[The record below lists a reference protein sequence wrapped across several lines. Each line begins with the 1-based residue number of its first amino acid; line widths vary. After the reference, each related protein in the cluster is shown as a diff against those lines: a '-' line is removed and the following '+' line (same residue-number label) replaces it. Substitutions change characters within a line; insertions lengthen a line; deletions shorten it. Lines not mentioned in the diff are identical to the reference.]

1 MDANLIE
8 KAVEALRNSSEDEI
22 TEIYMNNLMIISASH
37 NVATVLVSNVELKR
51 LMKLRS
57 DLNDRNIEYFKL
69 DATLYELVNRTN
81 VNAAINDIIALSD
94 ALYNKTQ
101 TVKQNMYRDKD
112 SRKYVAKLEARL
124 DDLEL
129 DTWNMRLGHIE
140 EMKQMKDLINEMQT
154 EMRWMRETQDDIIEN
169 QNENRRRKTNSTR
182 PETEESQLA
191 QNLNSQLVQVN

>member
-1 MDANLIE
+1 
-8 KAVEALRNSSEDEI
+8 
-22 TEIYMNNLMIISASH
+22 
-37 NVATVLVSNVELKR
+37 
-51 LMKLRS
+51 
-57 DLNDRNIEYFKL
+57 
-69 DATLYELVNRTN
+69 
-81 VNAAINDIIALSD
+81 
-94 ALYNKTQ
+94 
-101 TVKQNMYRDKD
+101 MYRDKD